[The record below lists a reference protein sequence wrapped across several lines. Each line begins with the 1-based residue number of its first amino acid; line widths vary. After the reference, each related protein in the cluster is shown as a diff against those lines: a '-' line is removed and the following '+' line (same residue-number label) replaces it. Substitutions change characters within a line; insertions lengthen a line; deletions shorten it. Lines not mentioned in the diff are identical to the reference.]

1 MTAMDEKM
9 RDGAQT
15 DGGAGP
21 AAARRKRLRKRLLIG
36 VAGIVGLGALVYGGD
51 RVLNAGKVST
61 DNAYVGAD
69 VAQVTPLVGGSVRA
83 VHVSDTQEVKAGQ
96 LLVEIDETD
105 ARTALAQAQ
114 ADLVA
119 AQNRYGQTTATGSAL
134 AAQVAVR
141 DADIDR
147 ARAQLASAQ
156 ADFGK
161 ASIDLRRRRSLTGTG
176 AVSGQ
181 ELTDAAKA
189 LATAQAAVATARA
202 SWDQA
207 VAQRRAAQGE
217 LAANRAVAGPNA
229 GANPEIAAARSR
241 VAQAR
246 LNLQRTRI
254 RAPVPGIVAKRQVQ
268 VGQQVAAGAPVMTI
282 VPVGNLYV
290 DANFKE
296 GQLGKVRAGQPVR
309 LESDLYG
316 GDVVFHGRVLGFA
329 GGTGAAFALIPAQNA
344 TGNWIKVVQRLP
356 VRIALDPAEL
366 RLHPLRVGLSMKV
379 EVEVSDRH

>member
-1 MTAMDEKM
+1 MTAMDGTMQDET
-9 RDGAQT
+9 Q
-15 DGGAGP
+15 GGNAAD

-36 VAGIVGLGALVYGGD
+36 IAGIVGVGALAWGGE

-96 LLVEIDETD
+96 LLVEIDQTD
-105 ARTALAQAQ
+105 ARNALSQAE
-114 ADLVA
+114 ADLLA
-119 AQNRYGQTTATGSAL
+119 ARNRYGQTSATGGAL

-141 DADIDR
+141 DADIER
-147 ARAQLASAQ
+147 ARAELASAQ

-202 SWDQA
+202 GWDQA

-217 LAANRAVAGPNA
+217 LAANRAVAGPNEA
-229 GANPEIAAARSR
+229 ANPEIAAARSR

-246 LNLQRTRI
+246 LNLQRAQI
-254 RAPVPGIVAKRQVQ
+254 RAPIAGIVAKRQVQ
-268 VGQQVAAGAPVMTI
+268 VGQQVAAGTPVMTI
-282 VPVGNLYV
+282 VPVGRLYV

-296 GQLGKVRAGQPVR
+296 SQLGKVRAGQPVR

-316 GDVVFHGRVLGFA
+316 GDVVFHGRVIGFA

-366 RLHPLRVGLSMKV
+366 RLHPLRVGLSMKAV
-379 EVEVSDRH
+379 VEVSDRH